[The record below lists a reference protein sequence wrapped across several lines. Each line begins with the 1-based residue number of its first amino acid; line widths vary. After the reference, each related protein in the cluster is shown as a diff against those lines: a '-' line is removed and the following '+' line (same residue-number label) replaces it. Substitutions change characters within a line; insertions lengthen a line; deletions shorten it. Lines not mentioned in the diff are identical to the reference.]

1 MSLSSRLA
9 AVDRVQKSRGFKIGA
24 SVLIGVIA
32 LSLIVW
38 YAVGVTSGQIAAPG
52 TDGAAVDD
60 AQRVLGGVLKSA
72 SSPVL
77 VSVGVAALAAV
88 AIVAVW
94 LGLGLTYLGLGLL
107 ALAVALPLMRF
118 ESTEVYGRLMLGV
131 VALSAS
137 FTALIQM
144 ARILLSGSGPIRA
157 IARNVLAEAVRMKVS
172 VVFIVLLILGLATLP
187 GMLDASQPL
196 RYRVQSF
203 LQYATGG
210 TFWMLALLTLIFGIT
225 TLTSEQRTR
234 VIWQTVTKPV
244 SAWKYLL
251 GKWVGI
257 VTLQGVLLAVC
268 ATGIFLFTS
277 YLRMQPATGENAA
290 FVASNGE
297 VSEDRLMLETQVL
310 TATRRVE
317 PVNPYNPSDPEFLK
331 AVDEYIAKARI
342 SDPDFAKTPAV
353 RQKVFRDLFTAL
365 VQSYRSID
373 PQREMSGERFLFR
386 GLGAAKKRDR
396 PITLRYR
403 IDAAGNRPDQFYML
417 TFVITPTD
425 GNGKVIVRRTGLG
438 MNHTLSLSP
447 DFISD
452 TGELDLLIYNGE
464 LINTP
469 NGVVISPN
477 AATFTFP
484 PGGLQISY
492 EASSYQMNFMR
503 VMAVLWLKLAFLA
516 MLAIWTS
523 TFLSFSVASLVAL
536 SIFFMGETAGF
547 LTKSVELYSV
557 KNYDGEVVFWRVIVS
572 WISARVAE
580 LFSVYAH
587 LDPVGRLVDGQL
599 MAWSTV
605 AYGAGVLTIVT
616 FILFASGIAIFRK
629 RELAIYSGGG

>member
-1 MSLSSRLA
+1 VSFSSRLA
-9 AVDRVQKSRGFKIGA
+9 AIDRVQKSRGFKIGG
-24 SVLIGVIA
+24 SVVVGLIALGLIG
-32 LSLIVW
+32 W
-38 YAVGVTSGQIAAPG
+38 YTVGVTSGQIAAPG
-52 TDGAAVDD
+52 ADGEAADA
-60 AQRVLGGVLKSA
+60 AQRVLGAVLENA

-77 VSVGVAALAAV
+77 ISVGVAALAAV
-88 AIVAVW
+88 AIVAIW

-118 ESTEVYGRLMLGV
+118 EATEVYGRLTLGV

-144 ARILLSGSGPIRA
+144 ARLLLSGTGPVRA
-157 IARNVLAEAVRMKVS
+157 IARNVLAEAVRMRIS

-187 GMLDASQPL
+187 GMLDPSQPL

-203 LQYATGG
+203 LQYSTGG
-210 TFWMLALLTLIFGIT
+210 TFWMLAILTLVFGIT

-277 YLRMQPATGENAA
+277 YLRMQPATGEDIA

-310 TATRRVE
+310 TATRRIE
-317 PVNPYNPSDPEFLK
+317 PVNPYDPRDPEFLE

-342 SDPDFAKTPAV
+342 SDPDFAKDISV
-353 RQKVFRDLFTAL
+353 RRKVFRDLYTAL

-373 PQREMSGERFLFR
+373 PQREMGGERFLFR
-386 GLGAAKKRDR
+386 GLSAAKERGR

-417 TFVITPTD
+417 TIVLPD
-425 GNGKVIVRRTGLG
+425 GKVIVRRTGLG
-438 MNHTLSLSP
+438 MNHTISLSP
-447 DFISD
+447 DYISD

-464 LINTP
+464 LMDTP
-469 NGVVISPN
+469 NGVMISPN
-477 AATFTFP
+477 AATATFP

-536 SIFFMGETAGF
+536 SIFLMGETAGF

-557 KNYDGEVVFWRVIVS
+557 KNHDGEVVFWRVAVS

-580 LFSVYAH
+580 LFGVYAH
-587 LDPVGRLVDGQL
+587 LDPVGRLVEGEL

-605 AYGAGVLTIVT
+605 AYGAIVLAVVT
-616 FILFASGIAIFRK
+616 LILYASGIAIFRK